1 MNTDKVIWSCVA
13 VLFVICAIPI
23 AVAALSALAWPLIAI
38 TSCLIAARLVWW
50 WTSRY

>member
-1 MNTDKVIWSCVA
+1 MNTDRIIWTFVVA
-13 VLFVICAIPI
+13 LLALCAVPI
-23 AVAALSALAWPLIAI
+23 AIAALSALVWPLIGI